1 MPRGGYDSTYIPKAP
16 KAFGPQRPS
25 PPSSIPSTP
34 SSPSSPPSKVAIAS
48 DKKQRFDSDA
58 AKVLSPSRELTVNV
72 GWDGIHIASL
82 ALPFDGSGISINAA
96 VRLKDISRGEED
108 AQCSRSA
115 TDALIKAADAI
126 GRKDVAGYRE
136 RNLYDGR
143 KGTEKGGRWR

>member
-34 SSPSSPPSKVAIAS
+34 SSPSSPPSK
-48 DKKQRFDSDA
+48 SDA